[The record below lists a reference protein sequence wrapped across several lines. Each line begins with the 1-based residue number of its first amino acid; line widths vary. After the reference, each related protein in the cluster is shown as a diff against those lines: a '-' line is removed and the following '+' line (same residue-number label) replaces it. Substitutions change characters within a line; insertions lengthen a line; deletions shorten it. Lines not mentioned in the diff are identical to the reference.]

1 MIIPHLSAWFPLNGT
16 YQTSEVE
23 NRYTSGSKGIEVYL
37 SLGPDGTQNGSYFFR
52 GSKASSITFSHVDLD
67 IKGSI
72 TILCWLYIYDDNNA
86 DTVFLQYKN
95 TTLSVLAYGKTLT
108 LKSSNSKNGQPLTG
122 TLAEKGWSFVGV
134 SYNET
139 SAEAQL
145 WINGNKVN
153 STGLPPD
160 FIFHGSHLLT
170 LGGNSFKGKIT
181 QLMLFN
187 STLTQDQIQGIKGR
201 IKLPGETEGY
211 IFKIKMILFRYF
223 ETYIILTCHVDKC
236 MELGWVIKW

>member
-1 MIIPHLSAWFPLNGT
+1 MKRKQSFLI
-16 YQTSEVE
+16 
-23 NRYTSGSKGIEVYL
+23 
-37 SLGPDGTQNGSYFFR
+37 
-52 GSKASSITFSHVDLD
+52 
-67 IKGSI
+67 
-72 TILCWLYIYDDNNA
+72 
-86 DTVFLQYKN
+86 VF
-95 TTLSVLAYGKTLT
+95 
-108 LKSSNSKNGQPLTG
+108 NSLTG

-153 STGLPPD
+153 STGLPAD

-187 STLTQDQIQGIKGR
+187 STLTQEQIQGIKGR
-201 IKLPGETEGY
+201 IKFPGETEGY
-211 IFKIKMILFRYF
+211 IFKTRMILFRYF
-223 ETYIILTCHVDKC
+223 ETYIILTC
-236 MELGWVIKW
+236 